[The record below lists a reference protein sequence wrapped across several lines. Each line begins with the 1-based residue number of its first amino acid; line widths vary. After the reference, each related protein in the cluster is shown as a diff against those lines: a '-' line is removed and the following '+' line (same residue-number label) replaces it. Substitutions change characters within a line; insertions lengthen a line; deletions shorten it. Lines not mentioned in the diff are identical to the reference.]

1 MFTSEPVV
9 VVENTYVYHKERV
22 ILSDV
27 NFNINRGEFV
37 FLIGRTGSGKSSLLK
52 TLYADLWLQQ
62 GRAKVVGFPI
72 EILKAS
78 ERPFLRRKIGVVF
91 QDFQLLTDR
100 NVERNLAFVLEA
112 TGHTDKAEIKTRIEA
127 VLEQVGM
134 SNAIHKRVHKLSG
147 GEQQRIAIARA
158 LLNNPLLILADEPTG
173 HLDPEVSM
181 EIMQLFKQLTQQG
194 TSIIMASHDYH
205 TIERVP
211 GKILKCEGGHIVPI
225 SSL

>member
-1 MFTSEPVV
+1 MSVLTFENVHISQEGVPTLTDISLT
-9 VVENTYVYHKERV
+9 VEA
-22 ILSDV
+22 
-27 NFNINRGEFV
+27 GEFYY
-37 FLIGRTGSGKSSLLK
+37 LIGKSGSGKSTFFKAIFGELAIDAGSAQVAG
-52 TLYADLWLQQ
+52 YDLVTIKNQDI
-62 GRAKVVGFPI
+62 PY
-72 EILKAS
+72 
-78 ERPFLRRKIGVVF
+78 LRRKLGFVF

-112 TGHTDKAEIKTRIEA
+112 TGHQDKAEIKTRIEA